1 MFDNEMQ
8 IQNPMEKHVSHWQFK
23 CEKCGFTFV
32 SEINKSVTVEIKIA
46 DFLEGEKVMEK
57 KEEERY
63 LGDIISTDGRNIKNI
78 NARMKKR
85 IGSIVKNINNMIEG
99 IPFRMMF
106 FYKVALILG
115 NSFLVSSILFN
126 SEVWYNINGAELNLL
141 ETVDIDLLRKILKA
155 PKSTAGRCFIW
166 N

>member
-1 MFDNEMQ
+1 ML
-8 IQNPMEKHVSHWQFK
+8 ILWRKR
-23 CEKCGFTFV
+23 
-32 SEINKSVTVEIKIA
+32 
-46 DFLEGEKVMEK
+46 

-155 PKSTAGRCFIW
+155 PKSTARRCCHTRGPSWILS
-166 N
+166 